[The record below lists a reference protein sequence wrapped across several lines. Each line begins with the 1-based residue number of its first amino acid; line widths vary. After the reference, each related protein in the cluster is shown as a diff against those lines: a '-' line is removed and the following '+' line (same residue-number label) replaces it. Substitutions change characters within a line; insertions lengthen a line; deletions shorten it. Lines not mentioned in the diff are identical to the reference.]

1 MHEARPLRLNRPSQ
15 PRNRWTAATA
25 VWADALARCLVLD
38 AEQRLLEGRLSPA
51 QRARLN
57 GVVDPV
63 PSNVAISLSA
73 DQEGP
78 GVIVLSFYLISFEG
92 ETEIGHTRHRTLE
105 SALDTARNEYGMPP
119 SAWTVLDAGPVRP
132 VLP

>member
-1 MHEARPLRLNRPSQ
+1 MNEARPLRLARPS
-15 PRNRWTAATA
+15 PTSDRGNAAVA
-25 VWADALARCLVLD
+25 VWADALARSLVLD
-38 AEQRLLEGRLSPA
+38 AEQRLLESRLSPG
-51 QRARLN
+51 QRARLT

-63 PSNVAISLSA
+63 PSDVAISLSA

-78 GVIVLSFYLISFEG
+78 GVIVLSFYLISLEG
-92 ETEIGHTRHRTLE
+92 ETEIGHTRHRTLDA
-105 SALDTARNEYGMPP
+105 ALEAARVEYGMPP